1 MSESATG
8 LQAPL
13 TSLEGVGPAVAAR
26 LRKLGLERV
35 FDLLLHLPLRYQDRS
50 RVIPVAQLRPGEHAQ
65 FVGRIVQAQVLHRRK
80 RILQC
85 VLEQDGARVTLTFF
99 RFYKN
104 QLQQMQAGQALFC
117 AGEIRA
123 GYNGRPE
130 CIHPEWKALKSGQ
143 VELPA
148 LSHYVAFYPVADG
161 LRQNLIQS
169 LVQQALARLPE
180 TLSPSA
186 PPLPG
191 QQALNLARAL
201 RLLHQPPLDWPQAE
215 LPARLDA
222 IRQQLAGEELL
233 AHALGLRKL
242 RQQQQCHPAP
252 PLRLTAKTR
261 EAFLNNLPFRPTA
274 AQERVSGEIHRDL
287 ACQRPML
294 RLLQGDVG
302 AGKTLVAALAA
313 LAAIDSGCQ
322 VAILAP
328 TEVLAEQH
336 HQQFRRWFE
345 PLGHEVV
352 HLSARLGSTEK
363 RAALE
368 LLAAGAP
375 LVTGTHALLEESVR
389 FARLGLAIIDEQHR
403 FGVHQRLKLRDK
415 GEQAGLRPHQLIMT
429 ATPIPRTLAM
439 TAYADLD
446 VSVIDELPPGRSPV
460 ETRVISN
467 QRRDEVIA
475 RIRNFCARGQQAYWV
490 CTLIEESE
498 KIQAQAAEAT
508 CEQLQQALPDL
519 RVALL
524 HGRMKAAEKQAVMQA
539 FKAGEIHLLVATTVI
554 EVGVDVPNATLM
566 IIENA
571 ERLGLAQLHQ
581 LRGRVGR
588 GQAQSHCL
596 LLYEPGLSETA
607 RARLET
613 MRASHDGFEIAR
625 RDLELRGPGE
635 LLGTRQKGALQ
646 FRVARLEQHH
656 GLIAWANEQAD
667 ALLAERPED
676 AEVLRERWF
685 PEAERYLA

>member
-1 MSESATG
+1 MAESAAG
-8 LQAPL
+8 LDAPL
-13 TSLEGVGPAVAAR
+13 TVLNGVGQVVAAR
-26 LRKLGLERV
+26 LQKLGLERI

-50 RVIPVAQLRPGEHAQ
+50 RITPVAQLQPGQHAQ
-65 FVGRIVQAQVLHRRK
+65 FTGRIVQAQVLHRRK

-85 VLEQDGARVTLTFF
+85 VLEQDGAQITLTFF
-99 RFYKN
+99 RFYQS
-104 QLQQMQAGQALFC
+104 QLKQMQAGDCLFC

-123 GYNGRPE
+123 GFNGRLE
-130 CIHPEWKALKSGQ
+130 CIHPEWKALKGST
-143 VELPA
+143 VALPA
-148 LSHYVAFYPVADG
+148 SNCYTAIYPAADG
-161 LRQNLIQS
+161 VSQS
-169 LVQQALARLPE
+169 LLQALVAQALERLPPH
-180 TLSPSA
+180 LQPLAPS
-186 PPLPG
+186 LPG
-191 QQALNLARAL
+191 QDMHLAQAL
-201 RLLHQPPLDWPQAE
+201 RLLHQPPLGWPQAE
-215 LPARLDA
+215 LPRQLEPAR
-222 IRQQLAGEELL
+222 QCLAAEELL

-242 RQQQQCHPAP
+242 RQQLQASPAP
-252 PLRLTAKTR
+252 ALQLRPETR
-261 EAFLNNLPFRPTA
+261 QAFLNQLPFEPTA
-274 AQERVSGEIHRDL
+274 AQRRVSTEIARDL
-287 ACQRPML
+287 AGEKPML

-313 LAAIDSGCQ
+313 LAAIDSGYQ

-345 PLGHEVV
+345 PLGYSVV
-352 HLSARLGSTEK
+352 HLSARLTPAEK
-363 RAALE
+363 RQS
-368 LLAAGAP
+368 LAAMAEGVP
-375 LVTGTHALLEESVR
+375 LVTGTHALLEEDAR

-475 RIRNFCARGQQAYWV
+475 RIRNFCARGQQVYWV

-498 KIQAQAAEAT
+498 KIQAQAAEDT
-508 CEQLQQALPDL
+508 CHQLQQALPDL
-519 RVALL
+519 KVALL

-588 GQAQSHCL
+588 GQQQSHCL

-646 FRVARLEQHH
+646 FRIASLEQHQP
-656 GLIAWANEQAD
+656 LITWANEQAD
-667 ALLAERPED
+667 RLLKERPAD
-676 AEVLRERWF
+676 AEALRERWF
-685 PEAERYLA
+685 PAADRYLA